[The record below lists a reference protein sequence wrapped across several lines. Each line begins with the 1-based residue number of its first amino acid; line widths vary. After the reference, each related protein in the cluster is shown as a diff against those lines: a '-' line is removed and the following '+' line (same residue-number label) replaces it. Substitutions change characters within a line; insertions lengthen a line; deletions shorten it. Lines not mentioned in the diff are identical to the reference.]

1 MSVRS
6 AVKVCVLLWFALAA
20 SASSSLAHDGAAS
33 SAGLRAPGINL
44 RDLILDL
51 VQNGIT
57 LARPAEGIDHS
68 AHFIGADSDQFG
80 ALISLTEDIA
90 LQVASFPLSTSAG
103 GFSYVFDAD
112 LGVLTRSSE
121 SFGPIY
127 TDRAVTI
134 GKGRVNVG
142 VSYNHYTFDSIDDA
156 SLRDGDLYLVFT
168 HEDTNGDGGSL
179 LANYEGDIVTGQLQL
194 KIQSSTTTIV
204 STYGLT
210 DRFDV
215 GFAVPVVSVDIV
227 ANTTANIRRIATGP
241 ESPIHQFENGT
252 STDSFGQEGSATGVG
267 DIVVRGKYRLG
278 GTTRAGMAMAVDL
291 RLPTGEERNL
301 HGTGAFQAKG
311 ALVASFERNGFAPH
325 ASVGYA
331 YNTDDVPSE
340 IPHFLGVEWAP
351 DQRVTFIA
359 DFLGRYVMDTVN
371 VEIQEQTFTARQGG
385 TSVEQQEIT
394 AVYPEIALL
403 DGESRYYASGAIG
416 VKMMLRD
423 NLLVSFNGLFSMSKS
438 GLADRFTPLL
448 GIDYSF

>member
-1 MSVRS
+1 MSVYN
-6 AVKVCVLLWFALAA
+6 AVRVGLLFALTLAGPA
-20 SASSSLAHDGAAS
+20 SFASAHDGVAHG
-33 SAGLRAPGINL
+33 AGARSPGVNL

-68 AHFIGADSDQFG
+68 AHFIGAQSDQFG
-80 ALISLTEDIA
+80 ALTSLTEDIA

-103 GFSYVFDAD
+103 GFSYVFDPD
-112 LGVLTRSSE
+112 LGVLRRSSE

-134 GKGRVNVG
+134 GKGRMNVG
-142 VSYNHYTFDSIDDA
+142 VSFNHYTFDSIDDA

-168 HEDTNGDGGSL
+168 HEDTNGDGSNL
-179 LANYEGDIVTGQLQL
+179 LPNYEGDVITGQLQL
-194 KIQSSTTTIV
+194 KIQSTTTTVV

-210 DRFDV
+210 DRFDL
-215 GFAVPVVSVDIV
+215 GFAIPIVSVDIV
-227 ANTTANIRRIATGP
+227 ASTTANVRRIATGP

-252 STDSFGQEGSATGVG
+252 STDTFGQEGSATGVG
-267 DIVVRGKYRLG
+267 DMVVRGKYRLG
-278 GTTRAGMAMAVDL
+278 STTRAGVAVAVDL

-301 HGTGAFQAKG
+301 HGTGAYQVKG
-311 ALVASFERNGFAPH
+311 ALVGSFERDGIAPH
-325 ASVGYA
+325 ASVGFA
-331 YNTDDVPSE
+331 YNTNDVPNE
-340 IPHFLGVEWAP
+340 IPHFVGIEWAP
-351 DQRVTFIA
+351 DQRITFIA

-371 VEIQEQTFTARQGG
+371 VEIQEQEFIARQGG
-385 TSVEQQEIT
+385 TSPEQQEIT
-394 AVYPEIALL
+394 AVYPQIALL
-403 DGESRYYASGAIG
+403 EGESRYYASGAIG

-438 GLADRFTPLL
+438 GLTDRFTPLL

>member
-1 MSVRS
+1 MPVRP
-6 AVKVCVLLWFALAA
+6 ALRFGVLLFLALAG
-20 SASSSLAHDGAAS
+20 SISLAQAHDGTS
-33 SAGLRAPGINL
+33 HTGGVRAPSINL

-57 LARPAEGIDHS
+57 LARPAEGVDHS
-68 AHFIGADSDQFG
+68 AHFVGAESEQFG
-80 ALISLTEDIA
+80 ALTSLTDDIA

-103 GFSYVFDAD
+103 GFSYVFDPD
-112 LGVLTRSSE
+112 LGVLRRSSE

-142 VSYNHYTFDSIDDA
+142 VSFNHFTFDSIDDA

-168 HEDTNGDGGSL
+168 HEDTNGDGTNL
-179 LANYEGDIVTGQLQL
+179 LPNYEGDIITAQLQL

-210 DRFDV
+210 DRFDL
-215 GFAVPVVSVDIV
+215 GFAVPIVNVDIV
-227 ANTTANIRRIATGP
+227 ANTTANVRRIATGP

-278 GTTRAGMAMAVDL
+278 GTTRAGLAMAVDV

-301 HGTGAFQAKG
+301 HGTGAFQMKG
-311 ALVASFERNGFAPH
+311 ALVGSFEREGFAPH

-331 YNTDDVPSE
+331 YNSDGLPHEV
-340 IPHFLGVEWAP
+340 PHFVGVEWAP

-359 DFLGRYVMDTVN
+359 DFLGRYVIDTVN
-371 VEIQEQTFTARQGG
+371 VEIQEQQFIARQGG
-385 TSVEQQEIT
+385 TSPDQQQIT
-394 AVYPEIALL
+394 AVYPQIALL
-403 DGESRYYASGAIG
+403 DGESRYYASGAVG

-423 NLLVSFNGLFSMSKS
+423 NLLVSFNGLFSMSNS